1 LELEKGVKS
10 VSLEIAL
17 STSLI
22 LTAGAPGYFSSFIQ
36 PVLARPTIGDNNL
49 DVQAVVGGLS
59 SPTSMLFLDNNTIL
73 VLEKEGIVRL
83 ITNGV
88 LREHPVLRIPVKAES
103 ERGLLGLASSA
114 DINSPDK
121 INIFLY
127 YTEGDPIRNRVY
139 KFQWNGGTL
148 VNPTLVLDL
157 PAEPGYVHVGG
168 KIVIGPD
175 GYLYVVIGDLNHYG
189 KLQNFPD
196 WPPPDDTGSILRI
209 NPEDGSA
216 APDNPLAS
224 SDGNGEALSKY
235 YAYGIRNSFGLD
247 FDPLTGNLW
256 DTENGPSRFDEVNLV
271 KPGFNSGWYRVMGP
285 LSVSGESEEDLV
297 SFPGSHYADPLFSW
311 ADPVGLT
318 DIEFFNSSY
327 LGAKYTNN
335 IFIGD
340 FKWGNLYFL
349 KVNENRDGISFDGT
363 QQRSGLLDLIVN
375 DDKELASIKFGSG
388 FGGITDIETG
398 PDGSLYVLSYDDA
411 IETLPGGFLNI
422 SSYTNGTIYKISPNN
437 TAQ

>member
-1 LELEKGVKS
+1 LGNGVGS
-10 VSLEIAL
+10 VSLRIIL
-17 STSLI
+17 SISLL
-22 LTAGAPGYFSSFIQ
+22 LTVGAHGYFSSFIQ
-36 PVLARPTIGDNNL
+36 PVLARPTIGDANL

-59 SPTSMLFLDNNTIL
+59 SPTSMLFLDNNNIL
-73 VLEKEGIVRL
+73 VLEKEGNVRL
-83 ITNGV
+83 VTNGV
-88 LREHPVLRIPVKAES
+88 LKEQPVLRVPAKTES

-114 DINSPDK
+114 DTNSPDK
-121 INIFLY
+121 TNIFLY
-127 YTEGDPIRNRVY
+127 YTEGDPVRNRVY
-139 KFQWNGGTL
+139 KYQWNGGTL
-148 VNPTLVLDL
+148 VNSTLVLDL

-175 GYLYVVIGDLNHYG
+175 GNLYAVIGDLNHYG

-196 WPPPDDTGSILRI
+196 WPPPDDTGSIFRI
-209 NPEDGSA
+209 DPEDGSA
-216 APDNPLAS
+216 PPDNPLAS
-224 SDGNGEALSKY
+224 IDGNGLSKY

-256 DTENGPSRFDEVNLV
+256 NTENGPSRFDEVNLV

-285 LSVSGESEEDLV
+285 LSLSGETEDDLV

-340 FKWGNLYFL
+340 FKWGNLYFFE
-349 KVNENRDGISFDGT
+349 VNEKRDGISFDGT
-363 QQRSGLLDLIVN
+363 QQRSGLIDLVVN
-375 DDKELASIKFGSG
+375 NNEELSSIKFGSG

-398 PDGSLYVLSYDDA
+398 PDGSLYVLSYEDEID
-411 IETLPGGFLNI
+411 TLPGGFLNI
-422 SSYTNGTIYKISPNN
+422 SSYSNGTIYRISPNN
-437 TAQ
+437 TAR